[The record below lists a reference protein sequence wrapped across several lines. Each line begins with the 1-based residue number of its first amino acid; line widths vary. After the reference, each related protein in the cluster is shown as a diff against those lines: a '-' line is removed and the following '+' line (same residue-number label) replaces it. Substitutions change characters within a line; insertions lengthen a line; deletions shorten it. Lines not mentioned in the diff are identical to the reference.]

1 MYSSLQKQTSLEE
14 KQRLAFKYTSDLR
27 MKMEFDIVC
36 KAVPSFSGKKV
47 LDIGTGWG
55 WLCVKIR
62 KGNGEVVGIDPEHF
76 SCKIASLYNRTY
88 DCDNP
93 FVHANGKYLP
103 FKDNTFD
110 LIFCLDVLEHISVE
124 SYKYPSDRRQAEKV
138 VAEVLRLL
146 KPSGKFVVAVPNG
159 LFPIEMH
166 SRLPVAYM
174 PKSFRNFLLKSSNTS
189 NCSEPPEVYSRKTL
203 LSIIDPKLDVLFL
216 REEFIPETTRW
227 QTGLFG
233 VMEKILEA
241 ITNRVKI
248 TKIVLGTEIILIAEK
263 PVDRYR

>member
-1 MYSSLQKQTSLEE
+1 MM
-14 KQRLAFKYTSDLR
+14 R
-27 MKMEFDIVC
+27 EFDIIC
-36 KAVPSFSGKKV
+36 QTVPSFDGKKV

-55 WLCVKIR
+55 WLCIKIR
-62 KGNGEVVGIDPEHF
+62 KGNGEVIGIDPEHI

-124 SYKYPSDRRQAEKV
+124 SHRYPSDRRQAEKV

-146 KPSGKFVVAVPNG
+146 KPGGKFVAAVPNG

-166 SRLPVAYM
+166 SRLPVSYM
-174 PKSFRNFLLKSSNTS
+174 PQRIRNFLLKSSNTS

-203 LSIIDPKLDVLFL
+203 WSIIAPKLDVLFL
-216 REEFIPETTRW
+216 REELIPETIRW
-227 QTGLFG
+227 QTGLIG
-233 VMEKILEA
+233 KLEKILEA
-241 ITNRVKI
+241 ITTRFKI
-248 TKIVLGTEIILIAEK
+248 TKILLGTEIILIAEK
-263 PVDRYR
+263 SRSLRTSD